1 MAASRRR
8 RGRAGLVDTRRRPRD
23 SAAAQQELTP
33 KATSAAI
40 PQQGLVVRG
49 GRDRH
54 GGHRGSG
61 GLLRAE
67 GARPAA
73 ADRRQRGEQP
83 GHRGGL
89 GKRHVSVVLPADA
102 RPATPPPLTC
112 GSILDWAH
120 GNGGVDQE
128 ATRVRLVVQG
138 ASDKGVL
145 IDGMRARPIRRTA
158 TPDPG
163 GISLACGG
171 PQGVATPRRIAM
183 DLDRA
188 EPSAEYATK
197 VDGRLPSDFPA
208 EGETQV
214 GLTATTKGTV
224 SGNGV
229 GLVVDG
235 GGASVE
241 VTNHGQSSAPPAS
254 SARAG
259 YRSWPGRTIGSSR
272 NSTPLRRRK
281 PVSPADF
288 RYS

>member
-1 MAASRRR
+1 MLQSLSR
-8 RGRAGLVDTRRRPRD
+8 GWWFVVAGTVT
-23 SAAAQQELTP
+23 AVIGGVVGFFVP
-33 KATSAAI
+33 KALDPQRPIAVNVVSNPATVAAW
-40 PQQGLVVRG
+40 GN
-49 GRDRH
+49 DTF
-54 GGHRGSG
+54 
-61 GLLRAE
+61 
-67 GARPAA
+67 
-73 ADRRQRGEQP
+73 
-83 GHRGGL
+83 
-89 GKRHVSVVLPADA
+89 SVVLPADA

-197 VDGRLPSDFPA
+197 VDGRLPLFGFTLQK
-208 EGETQV
+208 GETEV
-214 GLTATTKGTV
+214 FELTASTKGTV
-224 SGNGV
+224 EWV
-229 GLVVDG
+229 IVLDLVVDG
-235 GGASVE
+235 KAQSVE
-241 VTNHGQSSAPPAS
+241 VTNHGQSFRTTGFVSP
-254 SARAG
+254 RG
-259 YRSWPGRTIGSSR
+259 YRVMAGADHWVGCAGTP
-272 NSTPLRRRK
+272 STCGGK